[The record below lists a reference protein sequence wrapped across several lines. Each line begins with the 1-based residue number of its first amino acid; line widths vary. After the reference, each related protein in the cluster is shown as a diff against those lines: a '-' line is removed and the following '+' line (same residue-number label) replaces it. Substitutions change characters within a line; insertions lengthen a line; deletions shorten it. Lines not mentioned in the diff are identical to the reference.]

1 MYPSRNIGLP
11 RVSLWFREIIV
22 IVVSMTVPKYR
33 SVQGRAQKVFL
44 YMIYTRVNLLRAKY
58 IVENERRGL
67 V

>member
-11 RVSLWFREIIV
+11 RVLLWFREIIV

-33 SVQGRAQKVFL
+33 SVQGRVQKVFL

-67 V
+67 I